1 MAVLALPL
9 NLSVFT
15 PIRRLSKEMLEQDMS
30 YIVVYQRADGSS
42 GLEECV
48 DLDLAIV
55 TAERLRNVDAVE
67 RPRIFETEEIHYD
80 FKPYYRVEVM
90 PGGEAA
96 AAVVTNE
103 VTPVAAS
110 GDFDDITNE
119 STEPAAPVADM
130 GVPAIDEVDTDAS
143 EMDIPANTDT
153 SSEESAFTHD
163 VFNTEVADVEEL
175 TPPEVPNTSN
185 NGLFGVPDA
194 PEVPDVSEVAEEAAA
209 SVEAEASAPRR
220 GLFGR

>member
-1 MAVLALPL
+1 
-9 NLSVFT
+9 
-15 PIRRLSKEMLEQDMS
+15 MLEQDMS

-42 GLEECV
+42 GLEECA

-96 AAVVTNE
+96 AAVVTDE

-119 STEPAAPVADM
+119 STEPAAPVAEMSSAADM
-130 GVPAIDEVDTDAS
+130 GVPAVDGVETDGPD
-143 EMDIPANTDT
+143 MDIPANTDT

>member
-1 MAVLALPL
+1 
-9 NLSVFT
+9 
-15 PIRRLSKEMLEQDMS
+15 MS

-42 GLEECV
+42 GLEECA

-163 VFNTEVADVEEL
+163 VFNTEAADVEEL

>member
-1 MAVLALPL
+1 
-9 NLSVFT
+9 
-15 PIRRLSKEMLEQDMS
+15 MS

-130 GVPAIDEVDTDAS
+130 GVPAVDEVDTDAS

>member
-1 MAVLALPL
+1 
-9 NLSVFT
+9 
-15 PIRRLSKEMLEQDMS
+15 MS

-119 STEPAAPVADM
+119 STEPAALVADM

>member
-1 MAVLALPL
+1 
-9 NLSVFT
+9 
-15 PIRRLSKEMLEQDMS
+15 MS

-130 GVPAIDEVDTDAS
+130 GVPAVDEVDTDAS

-163 VFNTEVADVEEL
+163 VFNTEAADVEEL

-220 GLFGR
+220 GLFGRQS

>member
-1 MAVLALPL
+1 
-9 NLSVFT
+9 
-15 PIRRLSKEMLEQDMS
+15 MS

-163 VFNTEVADVEEL
+163 VFNTEAADVEEL

>member
-1 MAVLALPL
+1 
-9 NLSVFT
+9 
-15 PIRRLSKEMLEQDMS
+15 MS

-42 GLEECV
+42 GLEECA

>member
-1 MAVLALPL
+1 
-9 NLSVFT
+9 
-15 PIRRLSKEMLEQDMS
+15 MS

-42 GLEECV
+42 GLEECA

-96 AAVVTNE
+96 AAVVTDE
-103 VTPVAAS
+103 VTPIAAS

-130 GVPAIDEVDTDAS
+130 GVPAVDEVDTDAS

-163 VFNTEVADVEEL
+163 VFNTEVADVDEL

>member
-130 GVPAIDEVDTDAS
+130 GVPAVDEVDTDAS